1 MLAAVATAK
10 SSGRTQRRSPAQK
23 KSTPSTS
30 AKSRTGG
37 SGKGVG
43 KGAGKGGKGS
53 GKAVGKSK
61 GKGGG
66 RRKRKGK
73 GSRPFTGLLI
83 RGLWIL
89 LGLAGVVVFAVVVSH
104 VTLKPDPGAGKYV
117 HDNTHPG
124 ETLRLYLDQPSV
136 RAALLEIGGNVLLL
150 MPLGVL
156 LPVLS
161 ERFRGPLRIFFVV
174 GFVSFCIETVQGTM
188 VAGRAF
194 DTDDVILNTIGAVL
208 AYVLLGRRVARW
220 AHHPARHAR

>member
-1 MLAAVATAK
+1 MATAK
-10 SSGRTQRRSPAQK
+10 TPGRAQRRSPARK
-23 KSTPSTS
+23 KSTSSTS
-30 AKSRTGG
+30 AKRRTGG
-37 SGKGVG
+37 GRGAG
-43 KGAGKGGKGS
+43 KGAGRGTGKGRR
-53 GKAVGKSK
+53 
-61 GKGGG
+61 GG
-66 RRKRKGK
+66 KGK
-73 GSRPFTGLLI
+73 GSRRFTGLLI

-89 LGLAGVVVFAVVVSH
+89 LGLVGVVVFAVLVSH
-104 VTLKPDPGAGKYV
+104 VTLKPDTGAGKYV

-136 RAALLEIGGNVLLL
+136 RAALLEIGGNVVLL

-188 VAGRAF
+188 IAGRAF

-208 AYVLLGRRVARW
+208 AYVLIGRKVARW
-220 AHHPARHAR
+220 AHRPAG